1 MNKRIGAL
9 ALVAAS
15 AVALAGC
22 TGGAGAGTETGSQ
35 GDELDSLT
43 GVIGSKDFAEQYVLS
58 YITTELFR
66 AHGADVE
73 ANIDL
78 VGSSN
83 VRQAFENDEF
93 LGYWDYTGTGWIT
106 YLGETEPVQGAEAQ
120 FDAVAE
126 ADLEQNGIVW
136 LEPAPLNNTYALAG
150 ASGTIEDLGVSTLS
164 DIAAL
169 PADEQ
174 TFCIESEFSTRDDGW
189 PGLRDAYGF
198 EDSTALLDTGIIY
211 TATAEGTDCTFGE
224 VFETDGRI
232 PAMDLT
238 VLEDDQ
244 EFFPAYQGS
253 FTVKQETL
261 DEHPAIAD
269 VIGLV
274 SPLLTTEVMQDLNSQ
289 VDVDGEDPEDVAI
302 DWLTEQGL
310 I

>member
-93 LGYWDYTGTGWIT
+93 LGYWDY
-106 YLGETEPVQGAEAQ
+106 
-120 FDAVAE
+120 AE